1 MCNYRQR
8 LGVVHIAIVDV
19 HNKERG
25 VTYVYESHS
34 YWDKEKKQPRS
45 HRRLIGRRDPE
56 TGEIVPTR
64 RRKAKSEEP
73 GPSDTGQDY
82 KALWEQ
88 AVAEGRARDEEVVEL
103 RRRVA
108 SLEVENLRYRDK
120 LDEVRR
126 IVG

>member
-25 VTYVYESHS
+25 VTYVYESVS
-34 YWDKEKKQPRS
+34 YWDREKKQPRS

-64 RRKAKSEEP
+64 RRGNRAEEP
-73 GPSDTGQDY
+73 EPSDTNADY
-82 KALWEQ
+82 KALWEL

-103 RRRVA
+103 RRRIA

-120 LDEVRR
+120 LGEVRR

>member
-1 MCNYRQR
+1 MV
-8 LGVVHIAIVDV
+8 GIAIVDV

-25 VTYVYESHS
+25 VTYVYESES

-45 HRRLIGRRDPE
+45 RRRLIGKRDPD

-64 RRKAKSEEP
+64 RRRTRREDPE
-73 GPSDTGQDY
+73 PSDTEPDY
-82 KALWEQ
+82 RKLWEQ
-88 AVAEGRARDEEVVEL
+88 AVAEGRARDDEVVEL

>member
-1 MCNYRQR
+1 M
-8 LGVVHIAIVDV
+8 
-19 HNKERG
+19 
-25 VTYVYESHS
+25 
-34 YWDKEKKQPRS
+34 
-45 HRRLIGRRDPE
+45 PE
-56 TGEIVPTR
+56 GPE
-64 RRKAKSEEP
+64 
-73 GPSDTGQDY
+73 PSDTSADY
-82 KALWEQ
+82 RALWER

>member
-1 MCNYRQR
+1 M
-8 LGVVHIAIVDV
+8 GVVGTAIIDV
-19 HNKERG
+19 RNKERG

-45 HRRLIGRRDPE
+45 RRRLIGKRDPE

-64 RRKAKSEEP
+64 SRRRSDGAN
-73 GPSDTGQDY
+73 GPSDTEADY
-82 KALWEQ
+82 RSLYERALED
-88 AVAEGRARDEEVVEL
+88 ARAADDRELEL

-108 SLEVENLRYRDK
+108 SLELEVEELRGR

>member
-1 MCNYRQR
+1 M
-8 LGVVHIAIVDV
+8 VHIAIVDV

-25 VTYVYESHS
+25 VTYVYESVS
-34 YWDKEKKQPRS
+34 YWDRDKKQPRS

-64 RRKAKSEEP
+64 RRRRKPEEP
-73 GPSDTGQDY
+73 KPSDTDTDY
-82 KALWEQ
+82 RALWER

>member
-1 MCNYRQR
+1 M
-8 LGVVHIAIVDV
+8 HIAIVDV
-19 HNKERG
+19 RNKERG

-45 HRRLIGRRDPE
+45 HRKLIGRRDPE

-64 RRKAKSEEP
+64 RRKPKAKGP

-82 KALWEQ
+82 RSLWEQ
-88 AVAEGRARDEEVVEL
+88 AVAEARARDEEVLEL

-108 SLEVENLRYRDK
+108 ALEVENLGYRDK

>member
-1 MCNYRQR
+1 M
-8 LGVVHIAIVDV
+8 GVVSTAIIDV
-19 HNKERG
+19 RNKERG

-45 HRRLIGRRDPE
+45 HRKLIGRRDPE

-64 RRKAKSEEP
+64 ARRKGDGAP
-73 GPSDTGQDY
+73 GPSDTTADWR
-82 KALWEQ
+82 ALYE
-88 AVAEGRARDEEVVEL
+88 RALEDARAGDEREVEL

-108 SLEVENLRYRDK
+108 SLELEVEELRGR

>member
-1 MCNYRQR
+1 MCNYRKR

-25 VTYVYESHS
+25 VTYVYESVS
-34 YWDKEKKQPRS
+34 YWDREKKQPRS
-45 HRRLIGRRDPE
+45 HRRLIGKRDPE

-64 RRKAKSEEP
+64 RRKPRAESP
-73 GPSDTGQDY
+73 GPSDTERDY
-82 KALWEQ
+82 RSLWEE

>member
-1 MCNYRQR
+1 M
-8 LGVVHIAIVDV
+8 VHIAIVDV

-34 YWDKEKKQPRS
+34 YWDREKKQPRS
-45 HRRLIGRRDPE
+45 HRKLIGRRDPE

-64 RRKAKSEEP
+64 RRKHKSESPE
-73 GPSDTGQDY
+73 PSDTDPDY
-82 KALWEQ
+82 RSLWER

-108 SLEVENLRYRDK
+108 ALEVENLRYRDK